1 MQMSGT
7 DFLDGADAIAEFMGV
22 SPRRVYYLA
31 ETGQI
36 PVAKIGNRLTGRKSR
51 LTAHVEKLETATLA
65 KAGRGEG
72 EAA

>member
-1 MQMSGT
+1 MSKVET
-7 DFLDGADAIAEFMGV
+7 DFLDGGDAIAEFMGIT
-22 SPRRVYYLA
+22 PRRVYYLA

-51 LTAHVEKLETATLA
+51 ITEHIEKLEAVTLA
-65 KAGRGEG
+65 RSGSE